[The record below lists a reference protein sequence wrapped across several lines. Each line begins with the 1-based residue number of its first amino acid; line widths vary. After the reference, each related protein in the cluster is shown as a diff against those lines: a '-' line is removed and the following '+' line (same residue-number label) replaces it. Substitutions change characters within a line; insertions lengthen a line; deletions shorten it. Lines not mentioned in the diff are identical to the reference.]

1 MSVSLY
7 GALAN
12 AVLILH
18 VGIVLFIIGG
28 LVLTLAGGVLRW
40 QWTRNFWFRALHLVG
55 IAYVAMEAWLGIV
68 CPLTTLEQWLR
79 AQAGQ
84 TVYTGDFVAYWLR
97 KFMFYEAEPWVFIAA
112 YSRSLVCWS
121 CSAGSW
127 SRRFFPGGVARRM
140 FCHLS
145 EI

>member
-7 GALAN
+7 GALAT

-28 LVLTLAGGVLRW
+28 LVLTLAGGMLRW
-40 QWTRNFWFRALHLVG
+40 RWTRNFWFRALHLVG
-55 IAYVAMEAWLGIV
+55 IGYVAMEAWLGIV

-79 AQAGQ
+79 EQAGQ
-84 TVYTGDFVAYWLR
+84 TVYAGDFVAYWLR

-112 YSRSLVCWS
+112 YSVFGLLVLL
-121 CSAGSW
+121 SW
-127 SRRFFPGGVARRM
+127 FVVTPVLPWKRHTARP
-140 FCHLS
+140 
-145 EI
+145 